1 MTFINITLDYRMLI
15 DFYIQ
20 FSVYCYAV
28 NFGPSTKRKLPSA
41 FCTPTLLSIY
51 SSFIAIVIL
60 TNFVYSNF
68 VKLLFDLYSNTH
80 FRFKDFDN

>member
-28 NFGPSTKRKLPSA
+28 IFGPSTKRKLSSA

-51 SSFIAIVIL
+51 RSLIAIVIL
-60 TNFVYSNF
+60 TIFVYSNF
-68 VKLLFDLYSNTH
+68 VKLLFY
-80 FRFKDFDN
+80 